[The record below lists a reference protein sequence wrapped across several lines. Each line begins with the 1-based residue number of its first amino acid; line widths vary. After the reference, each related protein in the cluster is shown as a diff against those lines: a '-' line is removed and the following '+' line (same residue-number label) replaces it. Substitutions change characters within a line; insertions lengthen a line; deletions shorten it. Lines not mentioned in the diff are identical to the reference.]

1 MLFGGSRSSIQ
12 IGLERKGLTHEKV
25 KGLISA
31 LGYGDINRFR
41 PTDSEDFYDK
51 DKLSKFMASTII
63 FLILEKQNACA
74 RCNVVSIDKRYGAF
88 GFESDLVDE
97 NFRKKD
103 EETRKLYEVNMRNHL
118 ATF

>member
-31 LGYGDINRFR
+31 LGYGDINRC
-41 PTDSEDFYDK
+41 EDFYDK

-63 FLILEKQNACA
+63 FLILEKQNSCA